1 MSNLLSNKK
10 IVIIGASSGIGFAV
24 AKMAAK
30 LDASVV
36 MSSRTQDKLERAAN
50 SVEGQTEAIAVDILD
65 ENSVN
70 ALFERVGSFDHLVVT
85 AVADEN
91 SLRSPLADMDTKTAQ
106 RGMEKFWGTFF
117 AVRAAVPKIAQ
128 DGSITITSSVSI
140 FKPSKNGGVS
150 VMSAASGA
158 VAVFGRTLAAE
169 LAPIRVNVIAPGVVD
184 TGVWNS
190 QDNTEKENL
199 LKWAERS
206 LPVQHI
212 GQAEE
217 LAQAILGLITN
228 SYITG
233 VVLPVDGGLT
243 VV

>member
-1 MSNLLSNKK
+1 MTNLLSNKK
-10 IVIIGASSGIGFAV
+10 VVIIGASSGIGLAV
-24 AKMAAK
+24 AKMVTK

-36 MSSRTQDKLERAAN
+36 MSSRTKDKLERAAD
-50 SVEGQTEAIAVDILD
+50 STEGRTETITVDILD

-91 SLRSPLADMDTKTAQ
+91 LLRSPLVDMDTKTAL

-117 AVRAAVPKIAQ
+117 AVRAAAKKIAQ
-128 DGSITITSSVSI
+128 NGSITITSSVSI
-140 FKPSKNGGVS
+140 FKPSGNGGVS

-184 TGVWNS
+184 TSVWNNQS
-190 QDNTEKENL
+190 DSERADLT
-199 LKWAERS
+199 KWAERS
-206 LPVQHI
+206 LPARHL
-212 GQAEE
+212 GQPEE
-217 LAQAILGLITN
+217 LARAILSLITN

-233 VVLPVDGGLT
+233 VILPVDGGLT
-243 VV
+243 VI

>member
-10 IVIIGASSGIGFAV
+10 VVIIGASSGIGLAV
-24 AKMAAK
+24 ATTAAK

-36 MSSRTQDKLERAAN
+36 MSSRTLDKLERAAN
-50 SVEGQTEAIAVDILD
+50 SIEGKTKAIAVDILD

-70 ALFERVGSFDHLVVT
+70 ALFDEVGSFDHLVVT

-91 SLRSPLADMDTKTAQ
+91 SLRSPLVDMDTKTAQ

-117 AVRAAVPKIAQ
+117 AVRAAARNIVQ

-169 LAPIRVNVIAPGVVD
+169 LAPVRVNVIAPGVVD
-184 TGVWNS
+184 TGVWSS
-190 QDNTEKENL
+190 QSDSERDQL
-199 LKWAERS
+199 IDWAERS
-206 LPVQHI
+206 LPARHI
-212 GQAEE
+212 GQPDDVRLRKLWSFRSFWSLYQEKDCS
-217 LAQAILGLITN
+217 IFF
-228 SYITG
+228 
-233 VVLPVDGGLT
+233 
-243 VV
+243 